1 MPKPIENTERVS
13 TFITKEQHKLLKKK
27 AKDKGMT
34 TSGFIRLLIIEEVG
48 AVDTILDEV
57 DADFEAMTEAE

>member
-1 MPKPIENTERVS
+1 MPRPIENTERVS

-48 AVDTILDEV
+48 VADTILDKV
-57 DADFEAMTEAE
+57 DADFEALIEVE